1 MMRRI
6 FGLSTRNILF
16 FSLVGIFA
24 LTAFIK
30 VPCPVCDGTGSVST
44 SVNMDR
50 VFFSNMDTR
59 LMFLNPDFCIGYTLY
74 EYEVNVTLT
83 NDASEDATGW
93 VSLQLKAYSTGKVL
107 DTAYMGVAI
116 PAKSTAV
123 NSFTVW
129 FKTAY
134 DSTTDVFIEPAVN
147 QAAVEC
153 LTCSGSGKTPL
164 NVWLVARG
172 MKTKLAQITK
182 VERTFVPPPVIFFPP
197 GE

>member
-1 MMRRI
+1 
-6 FGLSTRNILF
+6 
-16 FSLVGIFA
+16 
-24 LTAFIK
+24 
-30 VPCPVCDGTGSVST
+30 
-44 SVNMDR
+44 
-50 VFFSNMDTR
+50 
-59 LMFLNPDFCIGYTLY
+59 
-74 EYEVNVTLT
+74 
-83 NDASEDATGW
+83 
-93 VSLQLKAYSTGKVL
+93 
-107 DTAYMGVAI
+107 MGVAI
-116 PAKSTAV
+116 PGKSTAI

-147 QAAVEC
+147 QASVEC

-172 MKTKLAQITK
+172 MKAKLAQITK